1 MQKSREIK
9 GVKGYEEKRQ
19 GVKAIWREE
28 TGISASSDTIL
39 SKKKIHTDDMFL
51 QNK

>member
-1 MQKSREIK
+1 M
-9 GVKGYEEKRQ
+9 KGYEEKRQ
-19 GVKAIWREE
+19 GVRLYGEKRQI
-28 TGISASSDTIL
+28 GISASSDTSL